1 MLEQE
6 EDLLAQRRAG
16 VLLHI
21 TSLPNDHG
29 SGNLGKEAYN
39 FVNFLHTAGIKV

>member
-29 SGNLGKEAYN
+29 SGTLSISCIPQVLKFGKRC
-39 FVNFLHTAGIKV
+39 L